1 MDNLK
6 EKKRQAARVL
16 YNSGLFSYRDVCAML
31 DLPYREVYE
40 AANTVSMERKPDRRL
55 SKKEARQIREML
67 TKAEGLSR
75 AERRA
80 RGLRQQ
86 DIARKF
92 RIHQTTVSAIKRSL
106 THKEV

>member
-6 EKKRQAARVL
+6 EKKRRAARVL
-16 YNSGLFSYRDVCAML
+16 YESGLFSYRDVCAML
-31 DLPYREVYE
+31 DLPYREVYK
-40 AANTVSMERKPDRRL
+40 AANTVSMARKPDRKL

-67 TKAEGLSR
+67 TEAEGLSR

-80 RGLRQQ
+80 RSLRQQ